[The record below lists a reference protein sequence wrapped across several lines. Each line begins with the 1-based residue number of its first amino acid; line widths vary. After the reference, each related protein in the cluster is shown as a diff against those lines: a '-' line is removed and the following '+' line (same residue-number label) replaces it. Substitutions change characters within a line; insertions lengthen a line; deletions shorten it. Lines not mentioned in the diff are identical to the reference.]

1 MNVDSDFERTVRAWA
16 ALGSDQLPDTA
27 LDAALHT
34 ITTTPQRRARWPAWR
49 FPFMDNPILR
59 FGVIAA
65 AIVALAAVGVS
76 LLSSNVGNEPPP
88 VVSPTPTPQ
97 ALSGAD
103 LNDPVAAGTYSIAIP
118 FETPFTV
125 SLPADWRLQR
135 LNVEESVFGSDT
147 PDGNPSVGLFEA
159 TLVYADPCHPE
170 DGYQRPQTS
179 SPSTA
184 EELATDLAN
193 LAGFEASP
201 VTTQQ
206 INGRTAY
213 RVSISNAIDT
223 STAACTDDP
232 FLPLFDLP
240 SGEPSSTI
248 GGTAQ
253 EVWAI
258 DLGGGD
264 AVLVVAETGD
274 EDIDARLEQIE
285 EIVASLQFQ

>member
-34 ITTTPQRRARWPAWR
+34 IGTTPQRRARWPAWR
-49 FPFMDNPILR
+49 FPLMDNPVLR

-76 LLSSNVGNEPPP
+76 LLSSNVGNRPPP
-88 VVSPTPTPQ
+88 VVSPTPSPE

-103 LNDPVAAGTYSIAIP
+103 LDDPLAAGVYSVGIP
-118 FETPFTV
+118 FETAFTIA
-125 SLPADWRLQR
+125 LPADWRLQR
-135 LNVEESVFGSDT
+135 LNIEETVFGSDS
-147 PDGNPSVGLFEA
+147 PDGNPSVGLFKA

-170 DGYQRPQTS
+170 DGYQRPETS
-179 SPSTA
+179 SPSSA
-184 EELATDLAN
+184 EELATDLAS
-193 LAGFEASP
+193 LAGFEASS
-201 VTTQQ
+201 VTSEQ
-206 INGRTAY
+206 ISGRTAY
-213 RVSISNAIDT
+213 RVSISNSIDT
-223 STAACTDDP
+223 STAGCTDDQ
-232 FLPLFDLP
+232 LLSLFDLA
-240 SGEPSSTI
+240 SGEPAATN

-253 EVWAI
+253 EVWAV

-274 EDIDARLEQIE
+274 QDVDARLQQIE
-285 EIVASLQFQ
+285 EIVASLRFP